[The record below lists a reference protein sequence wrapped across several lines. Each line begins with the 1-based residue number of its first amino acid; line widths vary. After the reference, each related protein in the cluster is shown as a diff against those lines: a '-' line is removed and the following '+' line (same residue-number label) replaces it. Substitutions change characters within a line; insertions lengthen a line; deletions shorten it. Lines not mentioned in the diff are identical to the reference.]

1 MTNSSFLLAL
11 QAASIESKGGLFD
24 FNATLPL
31 MALQILLL
39 VAVLDILFYKPIA
52 KVIEQRD
59 QYVRGNLV
67 KASEMLSKAES
78 MMKRHEQDVEKE
90 RKEAQLIMST
100 AEKEAQEL
108 VAKQLGETQIGLEAL
123 MSDTLEQLNIQKE
136 ETVNALRKQVPA
148 LSEQVKVKLLN
159 D

>member
-39 VAVLDILFYKPIA
+39 IAVLDILFYKPVA

-59 QYVRGNLV
+59 EYVRGNLV
-67 KASEMLSKAES
+67 KASEMLSKAEI

-90 RKEAQLIMST
+90 RKEAQRIMSS

-108 VAKQLGETQIGLEAL
+108 VVKQLRETQIGLEAL
-123 MSDTLEQLNIQKE
+123 MSDTLRQLNIQKE
-136 ETVNALRKQVPA
+136 ETVGVLSKQVPV
-148 LSEQVKVKLLN
+148 LSEQVKAKLLN